1 MSMPS
6 PCTSVCQIDAISHL
20 CKGCW
25 RTLDEIAAWSTSTDA
40 MKQKVWLLIA
50 ERKFTQEIDPKNSE
64 YNSEIKRSN
73 QNRGTAKS

>member
-1 MSMPS
+1 M
-6 PCTSVCQIDAISHL
+6 SHL

-50 ERKFTQEIDPKNSE
+50 ERKSTQVIDKDKDKTKTNPKE
-64 YNSEIKRSN
+64 ETKTEAQ
-73 QNRGTAKS
+73 QNHEAHNFLF